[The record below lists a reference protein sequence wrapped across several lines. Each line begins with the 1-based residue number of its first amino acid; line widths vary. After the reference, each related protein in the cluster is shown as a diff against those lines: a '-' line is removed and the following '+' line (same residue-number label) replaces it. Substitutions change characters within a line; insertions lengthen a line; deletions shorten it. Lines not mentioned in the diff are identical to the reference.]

1 MAVERERQGGATAAA
16 AGSSRTSAPAD
27 GAPLTPGSFIT
38 SGLSD
43 QKLFASVYL
52 GDFENITFDREDL
65 KFLTLYGQYLQ
76 IYAQKCERFLPANK
90 VEMTRQE
97 CETERVTRNGYGTE
111 LNRVCISYRTVGTG
125 LYADPEMYSAMNKID
140 ALAAGDAFRT
150 VAKMMSQPN
159 PLGSAL
165 GMVNDA
171 QVAKNDMASLLETNG
186 CATPGTRRFQENL
199 RRFALNQQPLRIGG
213 KPAST
218 SVVDPLPGIP
228 FKDQNYTRLLDDL
241 ITDNSHSWALN
252 RYVQGSVTGA
262 GVMSRDDRGRPT
274 KIGPGICTTGRLPEE
289 SHQPSST
296 ACRSAST
303 STTCRGRA
311 GRQTGG
317 SRRSMRKE
325 PTSSRRAIPP
335 PAPIRILL

>member
-43 QKLFASVYL
+43 QKLFASFYL
-52 GDFENITFDREDL
+52 GEFENINVEREDL
-65 KFLTLYGQYLQ
+65 KFLTFYGQYLQ
-76 IYAQKCERFLPANK
+76 SYAQQCDRFLPANK

-111 LNRVCISYRTVGTG
+111 ISRACISYRTVGTG

-159 PLGSAL
+159 PIGSAL

-241 ITDNSHSWALN
+241 IIDNSRSWALN

-274 KIGPGICTTGRLPEE
+274 KIGARYLYNGKTSGGVTLTFVDGMPECLYFNDMPW
-289 SHQPSST
+289 S
-296 ACRSAST
+296 CRT
-303 STTCRGRA
+303 PN
-311 GRQTGG
+311 
-317 SRRSMRKE
+317 RRIAAKYAE
-325 PTSSRRAIPP
+325 GAYQQ
-335 PAPIRILL
+335 